1 MPVISLFHLCNK
13 RYHTCA
19 GYPNFSTILEEWNN
33 KNKKNKNEK
42 ERDVRLAEVIYSRF
56 LRVARSG
63 RTACRVSLDDGNVVC
78 CHLPFTCPVLVI
90 SCYPLCRLYSLA
102 KEHDKFFFFL
112 TLGHCLLLFFFSPWM
127 VDISFAD
134 FQMLVLSILTYFRY
148 VFIWPIIDD
157 VEVNCYSIQYCLRTT
172 ITKHKRIP
180 LNFISTSIII

>member
-1 MPVISLFHLCNK
+1 MSLDNIVRSWIFKYEWQGLSVRNTKVVPVISLFHLCNK

-63 RTACRVSLDDGNVVC
+63 WTACRVSLDDGNVVC

-102 KEHDKFFFFL
+102 K
-112 TLGHCLLLFFFSPWM
+112 
-127 VDISFAD
+127 
-134 FQMLVLSILTYFRY
+134 
-148 VFIWPIIDD
+148 
-157 VEVNCYSIQYCLRTT
+157 
-172 ITKHKRIP
+172 
-180 LNFISTSIII
+180 